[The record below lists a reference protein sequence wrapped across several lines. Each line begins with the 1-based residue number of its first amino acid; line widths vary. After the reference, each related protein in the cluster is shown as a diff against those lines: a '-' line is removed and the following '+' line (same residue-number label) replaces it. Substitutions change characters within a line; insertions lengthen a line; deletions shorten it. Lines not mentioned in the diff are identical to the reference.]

1 MSRILIASGGTGGHI
16 FPAIVFG
23 RERQQ
28 KGDIVSWLC
37 GSRELEAEIYHSS
50 GIEPVILPLSGSPM
64 GTRSPVKIISRI
76 IDVFRSISRTAKY
89 ISGFKPDEVYL
100 FGGYISFAPLIVAKV
115 RGIPV
120 TLHEQNTVAGRVART
135 AARMGAR
142 IITGWPVCEGIE
154 SFTYTGTPAREPVRI
169 PRDEAL
175 KLLGVNVREGAKV
188 IGVAGGSLGSGPLSE
203 ILMKA
208 ARLCPEYEFIFL
220 SSKDRHDDNN
230 AHFIPPQWDMNP
242 FYSAC
247 DVIVCR
253 SGGSTLAE
261 VMKWGMPA
269 ITSPWPG
276 AMDNHQMKNAEEFVK
291 LAENGRI
298 FDEKDSPERL
308 AVTIRSITKN
318 ETACCSKR
326 GGYVLLK

>member
-23 RERQQ
+23 KDCQQ
-28 KGDIVSWLC
+28 KGDTVSWLC
-37 GSRELEAEIYHSS
+37 GSRKLEEEIYHSA

-64 GTRSPVKIISRI
+64 GTRSPAKIFTRI
-76 IDVFRSISRTAKY
+76 IDVFKSISQTAKY
-89 ISGFKPDEVYL
+89 IKGFKPDEVYL
-100 FGGYISFAPLIVAKV
+100 FGGYISFAPLIVSKLK
-115 RGIPV
+115 GIPV

-135 AARMGAR
+135 AAKMGAK
-142 IITGWPVCEGIE
+142 IITGWPVCEGIK

-175 KLLGVNVREGAKV
+175 RLLGVNVREGAKV

-203 ILMKA
+203 ILMQA

-261 VMKWGMPA
+261 VFKWGIPA
-269 ITSPWPG
+269 ITIPWPG

-291 LAENGRI
+291 LAGNGRI
-298 FDEKDSPERL
+298 FDEKDSPENL
-308 AVTIRSITKN
+308 ALVIRNMTS
-318 ETACCSKR
+318 
-326 GGYVLLK
+326 